1 LGGIAIG
8 DYFQPHALGEG
19 YDAIEGLLHGD
30 FPPTA
35 VISLLVVKLLIWAI
49 SLGPGTLG
57 GVLAPLLMMGAG
69 QGAVESTLLAGA
81 RPLMWP
87 LVSTGGVLAGVM
99 RSPAHRYCKFAR
111 VDAQCCLPAAASE
124 CVHRDHAFSVL
135 VMTRS
140 ILTEI
145 VARCGFHIFRRLG
158 RRYKRYF
165 CGRSHGMRRCEHPR
179 QRPVTPVQEDYFGHA
194 TQKCR
199 SYPSVDENHGLLGL
213 VTRAEI
219 SQCHKEA
226 PNSTLTECEGS
237 DCCGGDVTRETLKR
251 PLAS

>member
-69 QGAVESTLLAGA
+69 QGAVESTFLAGA
-81 RPLMWP
+81 SPLMWP

-140 ILTEI
+140 ILTEK
-145 VARCGFHIFRRLG
+145 VARCGFHIFREYSVDSTSAIFVQEVMG
-158 RRYKRYF
+158 VQRR
-165 CGRSHGMRRCEHPR
+165 EHPR
-179 QRPVTPVQEDYFGHA
+179 QHLCHA
-194 TQKCR
+194 SPR
-199 SYPSVDENHGLLGL
+199 RLFR
-213 VTRAEI
+213 TRNPEV
-219 SQCHKEA
+219 
-226 PNSTLTECEGS
+226 P
-237 DCCGGDVTRETLKR
+237 
-251 PLAS
+251 

>member
-69 QGAVESTLLAGA
+69 QGAVESTFLAGA
-81 RPLMWP
+81 SPLMWP

-99 RSPAHRYCKFAR
+99 RSP
-111 VDAQCCLPAAASE
+111 
-124 CVHRDHAFSVL
+124 
-135 VMTRS
+135 
-140 ILTEI
+140 LTAI
-145 VARCGFHIFRRLG
+145 VC
-158 RRYKRYF
+158 
-165 CGRSHGMRRCEHPR
+165 S
-179 QRPVTPVQEDYFGHA
+179 QELTHSF
-194 TQKCR
+194 T
-199 SYPSVDENHGLLGL
+199 GLQPLL
-213 VTRAEI
+213 NACI
-219 SQCHKEA
+219 
-226 PNSTLTECEGS
+226 GS
-237 DCCGGDVTRETLKR
+237 M
-251 PLAS
+251 PLAYWL

>member
-99 RSPAHRYCKFAR
+99 RSP
-111 VDAQCCLPAAASE
+111 
-124 CVHRDHAFSVL
+124 
-135 VMTRS
+135 
-140 ILTEI
+140 LTAI
-145 VARCGFHIFRRLG
+145 VC
-158 RRYKRYF
+158 
-165 CGRSHGMRRCEHPR
+165 S
-179 QRPVTPVQEDYFGHA
+179 QELTHSF
-194 TQKCR
+194 T
-199 SYPSVDENHGLLGL
+199 GLQPLLNACIG
-213 VTRAEI
+213 TM
-219 SQCHKEA
+219 
-226 PNSTLTECEGS
+226 
-237 DCCGGDVTRETLKR
+237 
-251 PLAS
+251 PLAYWL

>member
-35 VISLLVVKLLIWAI
+35 VISLLVVKLLIWTI
-49 SLGPGTLG
+49 SLGPVTLG

-145 VARCGFHIFRRLG
+145 VARCGFHIFREG
-158 RRYKRYF
+158 
-165 CGRSHGMRRCEHPR
+165 
-179 QRPVTPVQEDYFGHA
+179 
-194 TQKCR
+194 
-199 SYPSVDENHGLLGL
+199 SVDATSAIFVEEDMGCNVVSIPDNALSRQSK
-213 VTRAEI
+213 TII
-219 SQCHKEA
+219 SDTQPRSA
-226 PNSTLTECEGS
+226 VGIQ
-237 DCCGGDVTRETLKR
+237 
-251 PLAS
+251 